1 MRKLSLIALV
11 AAFAAAPSFAL
22 VGIGGHWAP
31 NFGASVGGKTQNFTM
46 AGQEFTFAREE
57 ASIDNGFGLKLWLDV
72 PFIPLNVEATAN
84 FQGGTYDASVTT
96 PTGKELPMKADLGF
110 PLLGDAEPLFGM
122 MSVDLSLAWRAIDL
136 SLAVIGL
143 QAYVGGGP
151 SMIYATKPMDKKMAE
166 AMIDAVYGAAAA
178 PGADEKAQAKAMQ
191 KALEKAYG
199 DNESGFGGHAL
210 VGVRAKLLFFSVY
223 ANGKYHFGGLPK
235 GVDNGF
241 TLELGGGLGI

>member
-31 NFGASVGGKTQNFTM
+31 NFGASVGGKTETFTM
-46 AGQEFTFAREE
+46 AGQDFKFVREE
-57 ASIDNGFGLKLWLDV
+57 ATIDQGFGFKLWLDI
-72 PFIPLNVEATAN
+72 PFIPLNIEATAN
-84 FQGGTYDASVTT
+84 FQGGFYDASVQD
-96 PTGKELPMKADLGF
+96 PTGKEYDLKVDMGF
-110 PLLGDAEPLFGM
+110 PLLGEARPMFGM
-122 MSVDLSLAWRAIDL
+122 MTTDLSVAWRALDL
-136 SLAVIGL
+136 SLAVVGL

-151 SMIYATKPMDKKMAE
+151 SMIYATKPLSKKMAQTAFE
-166 AMIDAVYGAAAA
+166 AVYAA
-178 PGADEKAQAKAMQ
+178 PDPTMDEKAQAKAMQ

-210 VGVRAKLLFFSVY
+210 VGVRAKLLLFSVY

>member
-84 FQGGTYDASVTT
+84 FQGGTYGATVTT

-110 PLLGDAEPLFGM
+110 PLL
-122 MSVDLSLAWRAIDL
+122 
-136 SLAVIGL
+136 
-143 QAYVGGGP
+143 
-151 SMIYATKPMDKKMAE
+151 IYATKPMDKKMAE
-166 AMIDAVYGAAAA
+166 AMVDAVYGAAAA